1 MRKLLLMSFLMALFS
16 GVFAQTQESPLA
28 LPIGEEDPYSYSTT
42 SYFTYTAPEGKN
54 VFLHVVAVGG
64 GNLSGKIDDIN
75 VGCAQEYSGSNT
87 IYTFAVGKGK
97 TIIITASV
105 WYGGPYSIYAT
116 EEETDAN
123 IDGGKTCDDAVH
135 IDKEKTYVPSNYD
148 YVDYTGAKSYAM
160 YQPTKSGTV
169 KILFFNCQ
177 APNTLSVANGC
188 DQDFTPVTGVDDAV
202 NGSYFKLDVEAGQ
215 TYIFKLEGWSSS
227 PYYISIVPLK
237 KGQGTSC
244 GDPFYP
250 VADGK
255 LILPAEAGTYW
266 FQYDLKLKDG
276 FYIVSSEAN
285 LGDEGKIVFVDN
297 CESTWPS
304 FESNGCIKL
313 RQRIGNDYGSD
324 PTTSLHFAV
333 VKPTATTEAEEITVT
348 ESSLEEGDVESM
360 PKTIEADI
368 EYKTKEYSGYYYYE
382 FTLPETVTEG
392 KYANIKVTDN
402 TITENIRLGL
412 RDKEKGSYLADG
424 STSIKAP
431 VEPGKT
437 YSLTVNTYDDFSAPF
452 MLTFTDILSGDEYV
466 TAIEATAEGSNNIR
480 TGKTY
485 YKYTATKSGYLKV
498 DAKDSNIIPI
508 FPVANG
514 SNEPYDTYPDGTGY
528 KIEET
533 EGVTYVFYFDNITD
547 DNLTFTISELDVKA
561 GEIEANPIV
570 LNNGEAVNLSTS
582 SNVTTFYSYTATD
595 NALLELET
603 NMPYFY
609 YYDYDSWTA
618 SNTLFGIKD
627 GSWWST
633 ESGGNDG
640 YQISRPVPA
649 GSTTL
654 LKVITAYA
662 PSTTLENPYTVTA
675 TETKFA
681 DLPNIEVAAN
691 ADETNSEYKFTA
703 PILTNYHVK
712 WYYVN
717 IPLKGTFKI
726 SSGGNTYAA
735 FRMYSVNCVD
745 NYDKNRYV
753 VTCSPYS
760 DNGVWSSEFTYDAP
774 SEGEYILCLYDS
786 PGNNGKG
793 AEVTASFTPD
803 RLALSITSVDNS
815 ANAKVTEVYD
825 MSGRRVSNIGNHGIY
840 IVKTSDGKVRKVAV
854 K

>member
-1 MRKLLLMSFLMALFS
+1 MRKLLLMSFLLALFS
-16 GVFAQTQESPLA
+16 GVFAQTYKEI
-28 LPIGEEDPYSYSTT
+28 PIGEENAYSYSET
-42 SYFTYTAPEGKN
+42 SYFTYTAPEN
-54 VFLHVVAVGG
+54 VFLKVVAVGG
-64 GNLSGKIDDIN
+64 NSLSGYIDG
-75 VGCAQEYSGSNT
+75 VGVGSSYEYSGSNT
-87 IYTFAVGKGK
+87 IYTFAVAKGN
-97 TIIITASV
+97 TLNITAYA
-105 WYGGPYSIYAT
+105 WGGGPYSIYAAV
-116 EEETDAN
+116 EVTDAD
-123 IDGGKTCDDAVH
+123 IDGGKTCDDAVL
-135 IDKEKTYVPSNYD
+135 INKEKTYVPSNYD
-148 YVDYTGAKSYAM
+148 FVNYSGAESYAK
-160 YQPTKSGTV
+160 YQPTEGGTV

-188 DQDFTPVTGVDDAV
+188 DQEFTPVTGVDDAV

-227 PYYISIVPLK
+227 PYYISIVPLET
-237 KGQGTSC
+237 GPGTSC
-244 GDPFYP
+244 DDPIVP
-250 VADGK
+250 NADSK

-266 FQYDLKLKDG
+266 FQYPLTLKDG

-285 LGDEGKIVFVDN
+285 LGDEGKAVFVDN

-304 FESNGCIKL
+304 FESNGGIKL

-324 PTTSLHFAV
+324 PTKSLHFAV
-333 VKPTATTEAEEITVT
+333 VKPTATAEQEEITVT
-348 ESSLEEGDVESM
+348 ESPLEEGDVQSM
-360 PKTIEADI
+360 PKTIVAD
-368 EYKTKEYSGYYYYE
+368 TKYQTKAYSGYYYYE
-382 FTLPETVTEG
+382 FTLPETETKG
-392 KYANIKVTDN
+392 KYANIAVTDN
-402 TITENIRLGL
+402 TITEGINLQLI
-412 RDKEKGSYLADG
+412 DKATGSYLADG
-424 STSIKAP
+424 NTSVKAP
-431 VEPGKT
+431 VEPDKT
-437 YSLTVNTYDDFSAPF
+437 YTLTVNTYDDFSAPF
-452 MLTFTDILSGDEYV
+452 MLTFTDILPGDEYV
-466 TAIEATAEGSNNIR
+466 TAIEAKAEGQSIR
-480 TGKTY
+480 KGKTY

-498 DAKDSNIIPI
+498 DAGNSNIIPI
-508 FPVANG
+508 FPVASG
-514 SNEPYDTYPDGTGY
+514 SNQTYDAYPDGTGY

-533 EGVTYVFYFDNITD
+533 KGVTYVFYFDNITD
-547 DNLTFTISELDVKA
+547 ENLTFTISELDVEP
-561 GEIEANPIV
+561 GVIEANPIA
-570 LNNGEAVNLSTS
+570 LNNGVAVDLSTN
-582 SNVTTFYSYTATD
+582 SNVTTFYSYTAAD

-618 SNTLFGIKD
+618 SYTQFGIKD

-633 ESGGNDG
+633 VSGGKNG

-654 LKVITAYA
+654 LKVITAYD
-662 PSTTLENPYTVTA
+662 PSTNLENPYTVTA

-681 DLPNIEVAAN
+681 NLPKIEVAAN
-691 ADETNSEYKFTA
+691 EDGTTSEYEFTA
-703 PILTNYHVK
+703 PVLTEYHVK

-735 FRMYSVNCVD
+735 FRMYSVDCVD
-745 NYDKNRYV
+745 NYDENRYV
-753 VTCSPYS
+753 VKCSPYS

-786 PGNNGKG
+786 PGNNGAG

-803 RLALSITSVDNS
+803 QIALSITSVDNS

>member
-16 GVFAQTQESPLA
+16 GVFAQTYDNPMEI
-28 LPIGEEDPYSYSTT
+28 PIGEENAYSYSET
-42 SYFTYTAPEGKN
+42 SYFTYAAPENTN
-54 VFLHVVAVGG
+54 VFLKVVAVGG
-64 GNLSGKIDDIN
+64 NNLSGYIDGN
-75 VGCAQEYSGSNT
+75 SVGSSYVYSGSNT

-97 TIIITASV
+97 KLDITASV
-105 WYGGPYSIYAT
+105 WWGGPYSIYAT
-116 EEETDAN
+116 VEETDAD
-123 IDGGKTCDDAVH
+123 IDGGKSCEDAVL

-148 YVDYTGAKSYAM
+148 YENYYATSYAT
-160 YQPTKSGTV
+160 YQATESGTV

-227 PYYISIVPLK
+227 PYYISIVPLET
-237 KGQGTSC
+237 GPGTSC
-244 GDPFYP
+244 GDPFVP
-250 VADGK
+250 EADGK

-266 FQYDLKLKDG
+266 FQYNLTLEDG

-285 LGDEGKIVFVDN
+285 LGDEGKAVFVDN

-304 FESNGCIKL
+304 FESNGGIKL
-313 RQRIGNDYGSD
+313 RQRIGNDYGSE
-324 PTTSLHFAV
+324 PTKTLHFAV

-348 ESSLEEGDVESM
+348 ESHLEEGDVQSM
-360 PKTIEADI
+360 PKTIVADT
-368 EYKTKEYSGYYYYE
+368 EYRTKEYSGYYYYE
-382 FTLPETVTEG
+382 FTLPETETKG
-392 KYANIKVTDN
+392 KYANIALTDN
-402 TITENIRLGL
+402 TITGNIRLGL
-412 RDKEKGSYLADG
+412 RDKEKGSFIADG

-466 TAIEATAEGSNNIR
+466 TAIEATAEGSNSIR

-498 DAKDSNIIPI
+498 DAGDSSIIPI

-514 SNEPYDTYPDGTGY
+514 TNETYDAYQDETGY

-533 EGVTYVFYFDNITD
+533 EGVTYVFYFDNITE
-547 DNLTFTISELDVKA
+547 DNLTFTITELDVEA
-561 GEIEANPIV
+561 GQIEANPIA
-570 LNNGEAVNLSTS
+570 LNNGEAVNLSTN
-582 SNVTTFYSYTATD
+582 SNVTTFFSYTAAD

-603 NMPYFY
+603 DMPYFY
-609 YYDYDSWTA
+609 YYDYNTWT
-618 SNTLFGIKD
+618 SSYTSFGIKD
-627 GSWWST
+627 GSGWST
-633 ESGGNDG
+633 VSGGDDG

-654 LKVITAYA
+654 LKVITAYD

-681 DLPNIEVAAN
+681 ALPNIKIVVNE
-691 ADETNSEYKFTA
+691 DGTTSENTFTA
-703 PILTNYHVK
+703 PVLTNYHVK

-726 SSGGNTYAA
+726 SSGGNSYAA
-735 FRMYSVNCVD
+735 FRMYSVDCVD
-745 NYDKNRYV
+745 NYDENRYV
-753 VTCSPYS
+753 VKCSPYS

-774 SEGEYILCLYDS
+774 SKGEYILCLYDS
-786 PGNNGKG
+786 PGNNGAG

-803 RLALSITSVDNS
+803 QIALSITSVDNS

>member
-16 GVFAQTQESPLA
+16 GVFAQTQDSPLA
-28 LPIGEEDPYSYSTT
+28 LPIGEEKAYSYSGT
-42 SYFTYTAPEGKN
+42 SYFTYTAPEDAN
-54 VFLHVVAVGG
+54 VFLKVVAVGG

-116 EEETDAN
+116 EEETDAD

-135 IDKEKTYVPSNYD
+135 INKEKTYVPSNYD
-148 YVDYTGAKSYAM
+148 FVNYSGAKSYAM
-160 YQPTKSGTV
+160 YQPTESGTV

-202 NGSYFKLDVEAGQ
+202 SGSYFKLDVVAGQ
-215 TYIFKLEGWSSS
+215 NYIFKLEGYSSS
-227 PYYISIVPLK
+227 PYYISIVPLET
-237 KGQGTSC
+237 GPGTSC
-244 GDPFYP
+244 DNPFEP
-250 VADGK
+250 EANGK

-266 FQYDLKLKDG
+266 FQYDLTLKDG

-285 LGDEGKIVFVDN
+285 LGDEGKAVFVDN

-304 FESNGCIKL
+304 FESKGGIKL
-313 RQRIGNDYGSD
+313 RQRIGNDYGSE
-324 PTTSLHFAV
+324 PTTYLHFAV

-348 ESSLEEGDVESM
+348 EYPLEDGDVESM
-360 PKTIEADI
+360 PKTIVADT
-368 EYKTKEYSGYYYYE
+368 EYQTKAYSGYYYYE

-392 KYANIKVTDN
+392 KYANIAVTDN

-412 RDKEKGSYLADG
+412 RDKATGSYLADG

-466 TAIEATAEGSNNIR
+466 TAIEATAKGDNSIR
-480 TGKTY
+480 AGKTY

-508 FPVANG
+508 FPVASG
-514 SNEPYDTYPDGTGY
+514 SNQTYDAYPDGTGY

-533 EGVTYVFYFDNITD
+533 EGVTYVFYFDNITE
-547 DNLTFTISELDVKA
+547 DNLTFTITELDVEA
-561 GEIEANPIV
+561 GQIEAKPIA
-570 LNNGEAVNLSTS
+570 LKNGEAVNLSTN
-582 SNVTTFYSYTATD
+582 SNVTTFFSYTAAD
-595 NALLELET
+595 NALLELKT
-603 NMPYFY
+603 DMPY
-609 YYDYDSWTA
+609 YYDYNTWT
-618 SNTLFGIKD
+618 SPQFGIK
-627 GSWWST
+627 GGWWST
-633 ESGGNDG
+633 VSGGNDG

-649 GSTTL
+649 NSTTL
-654 LKVITAYA
+654 LKVTTAYD

-675 TETKFA
+675 KETKFA
-681 DLPNIEVAAN
+681 DLPNIKVAEN
-691 ADETNSEYKFTA
+691 TDGTISEYQFTV
-703 PILTNYHVK
+703 PVLTNYHVK

-726 SSGGNTYAA
+726 SSGGNSYAA
-735 FRMYSVNCVD
+735 FRMYSVDCVD
-745 NYDKNRYV
+745 NYDENRYV
-753 VTCSPYS
+753 VKCSPYS

-774 SEGEYILCLYDS
+774 SKGEYILCLYES
-786 PGNNGKG
+786 PGYNGEG
-793 AEVTASFTPD
+793 AEVTTSFTPD
-803 RLALSITSVDNS
+803 QTALSITSVDNS
-815 ANAKVTEVYD
+815 SNAKVTEVYD